1 MKKLAL
7 LLPLLALTA
16 ALALAAA
23 APCFAQNPATRSAAD
38 PAVAAAEARTVI
50 PSVEW
55 KQAAFTNV
63 LADVEAKANKAAPAG
78 SPRFRIR
85 LDEAVT
91 NEIPAITMRAGS
103 IGLLP
108 LLSMLADMTGL
119 EHRIQEG
126 QIVFGLP
133 SAPAAAA
140 PDAWPAPPAAAPAAS
155 SAQPAQSAQSAQSAA
170 ARALLED
177 PNLIIHRQYP
187 IRGAKTTAADATK
200 LKEWFAGKGVA
211 WPEGS
216 SLSLPVPGTLT
227 VANTRENLDRIE
239 YILRQLPSQ
248 QTKP

>member
-1 MKKLAL
+1 MKSLPRVSRVPRFL
-7 LLPLLALTA
+7 LA

-38 PAVAAAEARTVI
+38 LALARLENSITIPA
-50 PSVEW
+50 VEW

-63 LADVEAKANKAAPAG
+63 LADIEAKANKAAPAG

-91 NEIPAITMRAGS
+91 NELPAITMRASS

-119 EHRIQEG
+119 EHSIQEG

-133 SAPAAAA
+133 SAPSAAAA
-140 PDAWPAPPAAAPAAS
+140 WPPADAGSSAAPA
-155 SAQPAQSAQSAQSAA
+155 QPDA
-170 ARALLED
+170 ARSPLDD

-187 IRGAKTTAADATK
+187 IRRASAAAGRSTAAEAAR
-200 LKEWFAGKGVA
+200 LKEWFAGKGVT

-216 SLSLPVPGTLT
+216 ALTLPVPGTLT
-227 VANTRENLDRIE
+227 VANTQENLDRIE

-248 QTKP
+248 QPKP

>member
-1 MKKLAL
+1 MNNLPRASRVPRFL
-7 LLPLLALTA
+7 LA

-23 APCFAQNPATRSAAD
+23 APCFAQNPATRNAAD
-38 PAVAAAEARTVI
+38 LALARLENSITIPA
-50 PSVEW
+50 VEW

-85 LDEAVT
+85 LDDAVT

-133 SAPAAAA
+133 SAPAAAWPPA
-140 PDAWPAPPAAAPAAS
+140 DAGSSTAPAQPDA
-155 SAQPAQSAQSAQSAA
+155 
-170 ARALLED
+170 ARSPLDD

-187 IRGAKTTAADATK
+187 IRRANAAAGRTTAAEAAR
-200 LKEWFAGKGVA
+200 LKEWFAGKGVT

-216 SLSLPVPGTLT
+216 ALTLPVPGTLT
-227 VANTRENLDRIE
+227 VANTQENLDRIE

-248 QTKP
+248 QPKP

>member
-1 MKKLAL
+1 MKYM
-7 LLPLLALTA
+7 PFV
-16 ALALAAA
+16 LAATVA
-23 APCFAQNPATRSAAD
+23 AAVPCFAQNPATRSAAD
-38 PAVAAAEARTVI
+38 LALARLENSITIPA
-50 PSVEW
+50 VEW

-78 SPRFRIR
+78 SPRFRSR
-85 LDEAVT
+85 LDETVT
-91 NEIPAITMRAGS
+91 NEIPAITMRASS

-133 SAPAAAA
+133 SAPPTAAA
-140 PDAWPAPPAAAPAAS
+140 WPPADASSSAAPAR
-155 SAQPAQSAQSAQSAA
+155 PDA
-170 ARALLED
+170 ARSPLDD

-187 IRGAKTTAADATK
+187 IRRASAAAGRSTAAEAAK
-200 LKEWFAGKGVA
+200 LKEWFAGKGVT

-216 SLSLPVPGTLT
+216 ALTLPVPGTLT
-227 VANTRENLDRIE
+227 VANTQENLDRIE

-248 QTKP
+248 QPKP

>member
-1 MKKLAL
+1 MKSIPRVSRVPRFL
-7 LLPLLALTA
+7 LA

-23 APCFAQNPATRSAAD
+23 APCFAQNPATRNAAD
-38 PAVAAAEARTVI
+38 QAVAAAEAHTVI

-103 IGLLP
+103 IGVLP

-133 SAPAAAA
+133 K
-140 PDAWPAPPAAAPAAS
+140 AAPAADAWPPADAGS
-155 SAQPAQSAQSAQSAA
+155 SAAPARPDSA
-170 ARALLED
+170 RD
-177 PNLIIHRQYP
+177 PLNDPDLIIHRQYP
-187 IRGAKTTAADATK
+187 IRRANAAAGRSTAAEAAK
-200 LKEWFAGKGVA
+200 LKEWFAGKGVT

-216 SLSLPVPGTLT
+216 ALTLPVPGTLT
-227 VANTRENLDRIE
+227 VANTQENLDRIE

-248 QTKP
+248 QPKP

>member
-1 MKKLAL
+1 MNNLPRVSRVPRFL
-7 LLPLLALTA
+7 LA

-23 APCFAQNPATRSAAD
+23 PALAQNPATMSASDLAVARFANRTTI
-38 PAVAAAEARTVI
+38 PAVAYEKAAL
-50 PSVEW
+50 
-55 KQAAFTNV
+55 TNI
-63 LADVEAKANKAAPAG
+63 LADVEAKARKAAPAG
-78 SPRFRIR
+78 SPQVRIR

-91 NEIPAITMRAGS
+91 NELPTVTLRASG
-103 IGLLP
+103 IELFP

-140 PDAWPAPPAAAPAAS
+140 PAAP
-155 SAQPAQSAQSAQSAA
+155 SAQPAQSAA

-248 QTKP
+248 QPKP

>member
-1 MKKLAL
+1 MNNLPRVSRVPRFL
-7 LLPLLALTA
+7 LA

-23 APCFAQNPATRSAAD
+23 PALAQNPATMSAAD
-38 PAVAAAEARTVI
+38 LAVARFANRTTIPAVAYEKAAL
-50 PSVEW
+50 
-55 KQAAFTNV
+55 TNI
-63 LADVEAKANKAAPAG
+63 LADVEAKARKAAPAG
-78 SPRFRIR
+78 SPRVRIR

-91 NEIPAITMRAGS
+91 NELPTVTMRASG
-103 IGLLP
+103 IELFP

-155 SAQPAQSAQSAQSAA
+155 SAQPAQPAQSAA

>member
-1 MKKLAL
+1 MKSIPRVSRVPRFL
-7 LLPLLALTA
+7 LA
-16 ALALAAA
+16 ALAFAAA
-23 APCFAQNPATRSAAD
+23 APCFAQNPATRNAAD
-38 PAVAAAEARTVI
+38 QAIAAAEARTVI

-108 LLSMLADMTGL
+108 LLSMIADMTGL
-119 EHRIQEG
+119 EHRIESS

-133 SAPAAAA
+133 KAAPAAAA
-140 PDAWPAPPAAAPAAS
+140 WPPADAGFSAAPAG
-155 SAQPAQSAQSAQSAA
+155 PDA
-170 ARALLED
+170 ARSPLDD
-177 PNLIIHRQYP
+177 PDLIIHRQYP
-187 IRGAKTTAADATK
+187 IRGANKSAADVAK
-200 LKEWFAGKGVA
+200 LKEWFAGKGVT

-216 SLSLPVPGTLT
+216 SLSTPVPGTLT

-248 QTKP
+248 QSRP

>member
-85 LDEAVT
+85 LDDAVT

-140 PDAWPAPPAAAPAAS
+140 PDAWPAPPAAAPATS
-155 SAQPAQSAQSAQSAA
+155 SAQPAQSAA

-187 IRGAKTTAADATK
+187 IRGANKSAADVAK
-200 LKEWFAGKGVA
+200 LKEWFAGKGVT

-216 SLSLPVPGTLT
+216 SLSTPVPGTLT

-248 QTKP
+248 QSRP

>member
-1 MKKLAL
+1 MKSLPRVSRVPRFL
-7 LLPLLALTA
+7 LA

-38 PAVAAAEARTVI
+38 LAVARLENSITI
-50 PSVEW
+50 PAVEW

-85 LDEAVT
+85 LDKAVT
-91 NEIPAITMRAGS
+91 NEIPAITMRASS
-103 IGLLP
+103 IGVLP

-133 SAPAAAA
+133 K
-140 PDAWPAPPAAAPAAS
+140 AAPAADAWPPADAGS
-155 SAQPAQSAQSAQSAA
+155 SAAPAQPDA
-170 ARALLED
+170 ARSPLDD

-187 IRGAKTTAADATK
+187 IRRANAAAGRTTAAEAAR
-200 LKEWFAGKGVA
+200 LKEWFAGKGVT

-216 SLSLPVPGTLT
+216 ALTLPVPGTLT
-227 VANTRENLDRIE
+227 VANTQENLDRIE

-248 QTKP
+248 QPKP

>member
-1 MKKLAL
+1 MKSLPRVSRVPRFL
-7 LLPLLALTA
+7 LA

-38 PAVAAAEARTVI
+38 LALARLENSITIPA
-50 PSVEW
+50 VEW

-85 LDEAVT
+85 LDKAVT
-91 NEIPAITMRAGS
+91 NEIPAITMRASS
-103 IGLLP
+103 IGVLP

-133 SAPAAAA
+133 K
-140 PDAWPAPPAAAPAAS
+140 AAPAADAWPPADAGS
-155 SAQPAQSAQSAQSAA
+155 SAAPARPDA
-170 ARALLED
+170 ARSPLDD
-177 PNLIIHRQYP
+177 PDLIIHRQYP
-187 IRGAKTTAADATK
+187 IRRASAAAGRSTAAEAAR
-200 LKEWFAGKGVA
+200 LKEWFAGKGVT

-216 SLSLPVPGTLT
+216 ALTLPVPGTLT
-227 VANTRENLDRIE
+227 VANTQENLDRIE

-248 QTKP
+248 QPKP

>member
-1 MKKLAL
+1 MKSLPRVSRVPRFL
-7 LLPLLALTA
+7 LA

-23 APCFAQNPATRSAAD
+23 APCFAQNPATRNAAD
-38 PAVAAAEARTVI
+38 LALARLENSITIPA
-50 PSVEW
+50 VEW

-85 LDEAVT
+85 LDDAVT

-133 SAPAAAA
+133 SAPAAAWPPA
-140 PDAWPAPPAAAPAAS
+140 DAGSSTAPAQPDA
-155 SAQPAQSAQSAQSAA
+155 
-170 ARALLED
+170 ARSPLDD

-187 IRGAKTTAADATK
+187 IRRANAAAGRTTAAEAAR
-200 LKEWFAGKGVA
+200 LKEWFAGKGVT

-216 SLSLPVPGTLT
+216 ALTLPVPGTLT
-227 VANTRENLDRIE
+227 VANTQENLDRIE

-248 QTKP
+248 QPKP

>member
-1 MKKLAL
+1 MKNLPRVSRVPRFL
-7 LLPLLALTA
+7 LA

-63 LADVEAKANKAAPAG
+63 LADVEAKANKASPAG
-78 SPRFRIR
+78 SPRFHIR

-91 NEIPAITMRAGS
+91 NEIPAITMRASS

-133 SAPAAAA
+133 SAPAAGGDDEPWPESSVWRADEA
-140 PDAWPAPPAAAPAAS
+140 EPSGVPFDPDAPGT
-155 SAQPAQSAQSAQSAA
+155 
-170 ARALLED
+170 
-177 PNLIIHRQYP
+177 IVHRQWT
-187 IRGAKTTAADATK
+187 IRPSNRPDGLSASDNAEKWHD
-200 LKEWFAGKGVA
+200 WFAEKGVA
-211 WPEGS
+211 WPAGS
-216 SLSLPVPGTLT
+216 SVSFFPTLGKL
-227 VANTRENLDRIE
+227 VVGNTRKNLDRLE
-239 YILRQLPSQ
+239 AILKSASGSIPGR
-248 QTKP
+248 TD

>member
-1 MKKLAL
+1 MKILPRVSRVPRFL
-7 LLPLLALTA
+7 LA
-16 ALALAAA
+16 ALALAAV

-38 PAVAAAEARTVI
+38 LALARLENSITIPA
-50 PSVEW
+50 VEW

-91 NEIPAITMRAGS
+91 NELPAITMRAGS

-119 EHRIQEG
+119 EHRIESS

-133 SAPAAAA
+133 SAPPAAAA
-140 PDAWPAPPAAAPAAS
+140 WPPADAGSAAAPARPD
-155 SAQPAQSAQSAQSAA
+155 SARSP
-170 ARALLED
+170 LDD
-177 PNLIIHRQYP
+177 PDLIIHRQYP
-187 IRGAKTTAADATK
+187 IRRANAAAGRTTAAEAAR
-200 LKEWFAGKGVA
+200 LKEWFAGKGVT

-216 SLSLPVPGTLT
+216 SLTLPVPGTLT
-227 VANTRENLDRIE
+227 VANTQENLDRIE

-248 QTKP
+248 QPKP

>member
-1 MKKLAL
+1 MNNLPRASRVPRFL
-7 LLPLLALTA
+7 LA

-23 APCFAQNPATRSAAD
+23 PAPAQNPATMSAAD
-38 PAVAAAEARTVI
+38 LAVARFANRTTIPAVAYEKAAL
-50 PSVEW
+50 
-55 KQAAFTNV
+55 TNI
-63 LADVEAKANKAAPAG
+63 LADVEAKARKAAPAG
-78 SPRFRIR
+78 SPRVRIR

-91 NEIPAITMRAGS
+91 NELPTVTMRASG
-103 IGLLP
+103 IELFP

-155 SAQPAQSAQSAQSAA
+155 SAQPAQSAA

>member
-38 PAVAAAEARTVI
+38 LAIARLENSITIPA
-50 PSVEW
+50 VEW
-55 KQAAFTNV
+55 KQAALTNI

-85 LDEAVT
+85 LDKAVT
-91 NEIPAITMRAGS
+91 NELPTVTMRASS
-103 IGLLP
+103 IGVLP

-133 SAPAAAA
+133 SAPPAAAA
-140 PDAWPAPPAAAPAAS
+140 WPPADADSAAAPARPD
-155 SAQPAQSAQSAQSAA
+155 SARSP
-170 ARALLED
+170 LDD
-177 PNLIIHRQYP
+177 PDLIIHRQYP
-187 IRGAKTTAADATK
+187 IRRASAAAGRSTAAEAAR
-200 LKEWFAGKGVA
+200 LKEWFAGKGVT

-216 SLSLPVPGTLT
+216 ALTLPVPGTLT
-227 VANTRENLDRIE
+227 VANTQENLDRIE

-248 QTKP
+248 QPKP

>member
-1 MKKLAL
+1 MKSIPRVSRVPRFL
-7 LLPLLALTA
+7 LA

-38 PAVAAAEARTVI
+38 QALARLENSITI

-55 KQAAFTNV
+55 KQTAFTNV

-85 LDEAVT
+85 LDKAVT

-119 EHRIQEG
+119 EHSIQEG

-140 PDAWPAPPAAAPAAS
+140 AWPPADAGSSAAPA
-155 SAQPAQSAQSAQSAA
+155 QPDA
-170 ARALLED
+170 ARSPLDD

-187 IRGAKTTAADATK
+187 IRRASAAAGRSTAAEAAK
-200 LKEWFAGKGVA
+200 LKEWFAGRGVT

-216 SLSLPVPGTLT
+216 ALTLPVPGTLT
-227 VANTRENLDRIE
+227 VANTQENLDRIE
-239 YILRQLPSQ
+239 HILRQLPSQ

>member
-1 MKKLAL
+1 MKSIPRVSRVPRFL
-7 LLPLLALTA
+7 LA

-23 APCFAQNPATRSAAD
+23 APCFAQNPATRNAAD
-38 PAVAAAEARTVI
+38 LALARLENSITIPA
-50 PSVEW
+50 VEW

-119 EHRIQEG
+119 EHSIQEG

-140 PDAWPAPPAAAPAAS
+140 AWPPADAGSSAAPAR
-155 SAQPAQSAQSAQSAA
+155 PDA
-170 ARALLED
+170 ARSPLND

-187 IRGAKTTAADATK
+187 IRRASAAAGRSTAAEAAK
-200 LKEWFAGKGVA
+200 LKEWFAGKGVT

-216 SLSLPVPGTLT
+216 RLTLPVPGTLT
-227 VANTRENLDRIE
+227 VANTQENLDRIE
-239 YILRQLPSQ
+239 AILKSLPSQ

>member
-1 MKKLAL
+1 MKSIPRVSRVPRFL
-7 LLPLLALTA
+7 LA

-38 PAVAAAEARTVI
+38 LALARLENSITIPA
-50 PSVEW
+50 VEW

-133 SAPAAAA
+133 K
-140 PDAWPAPPAAAPAAS
+140 AAPAADAWPPADAGS
-155 SAQPAQSAQSAQSAA
+155 SAAPARPDSA
-170 ARALLED
+170 RD
-177 PNLIIHRQYP
+177 PLNDPDLIIHRQYP
-187 IRGAKTTAADATK
+187 IRRANAAAGRTTAAEAAR
-200 LKEWFAGKGVA
+200 LKEWFAGKGVT

-216 SLSLPVPGTLT
+216 RLTLPVPGTLT
-227 VANTRENLDRIE
+227 VANTQENLDRIE

-248 QTKP
+248 QPKP

>member
-1 MKKLAL
+1 MNNLPRVSRVPRFL
-7 LLPLLALTA
+7 LA

-23 APCFAQNPATRSAAD
+23 PAPAQNPATMSAAD
-38 PAVAAAEARTVI
+38 LAVARFANRTTIPAVAYEKAAL
-50 PSVEW
+50 
-55 KQAAFTNV
+55 TNI
-63 LADVEAKANKAAPAG
+63 LADVEAKARKAAPAG
-78 SPRFRIR
+78 SPRVRIR

-91 NEIPAITMRAGS
+91 NELPTVTMRASG
-103 IGLLP
+103 IELFP

-155 SAQPAQSAQSAQSAA
+155 SAQPAQSAA

-227 VANTRENLDRIE
+227 VANTTENLDRIE

>member
-1 MKKLAL
+1 MNNLPRVSRVPRFL
-7 LLPLLALTA
+7 LA

-23 APCFAQNPATRSAAD
+23 APCFAQNPATRNAAD

-50 PSVEW
+50 PAVEW

-78 SPRFRIR
+78 SPRVRIR

-91 NEIPAITMRAGS
+91 NELPTVTMRASG
-103 IGLLP
+103 IELFP

-155 SAQPAQSAQSAQSAA
+155 SAQPAQSAA

-248 QTKP
+248 QPKP

>member
-1 MKKLAL
+1 MKSLPRVSRVPRFL
-7 LLPLLALTA
+7 LA

-38 PAVAAAEARTVI
+38 LALARLENSITIPA
-50 PSVEW
+50 VEW

-85 LDEAVT
+85 LDETVT

-119 EHRIQEG
+119 EHRIQAG

-133 SAPAAAA
+133 K
-140 PDAWPAPPAAAPAAS
+140 AAPAADAWPPADAGS
-155 SAQPAQSAQSAQSAA
+155 SAAPARPDA
-170 ARALLED
+170 ARSPLDD

-187 IRGAKTTAADATK
+187 IRRANAAAGRSTAAEAAR
-200 LKEWFAGKGVA
+200 LKEWFAGKGVT

-216 SLSLPVPGTLT
+216 ALTLPVPGTLT
-227 VANTRENLDRIE
+227 VANTQENLDRIE

-248 QTKP
+248 QPKP

>member
-1 MKKLAL
+1 MKSIPRVSRVPRFL
-7 LLPLLALTA
+7 LA

-38 PAVAAAEARTVI
+38 LALARLENSITIPA
-50 PSVEW
+50 VEW

-133 SAPAAAA
+133 K
-140 PDAWPAPPAAAPAAS
+140 AAPAADAWPPADAGS
-155 SAQPAQSAQSAQSAA
+155 SAAPARPDSA
-170 ARALLED
+170 RD
-177 PNLIIHRQYP
+177 PLNDPDLIIHRQYP
-187 IRGAKTTAADATK
+187 IRRASAAAGRSTAAEAAR
-200 LKEWFAGKGVA
+200 LKEWFAGKGVT

-216 SLSLPVPGTLT
+216 ALTLPVPGTLT
-227 VANTRENLDRIE
+227 VANTQENLDRIE

-248 QTKP
+248 QPKP

>member
-1 MKKLAL
+1 MKSLPRVSRVPRFL
-7 LLPLLALTA
+7 LA

-38 PAVAAAEARTVI
+38 LALARLENSITIPA
-50 PSVEW
+50 VEW

-91 NEIPAITMRAGS
+91 NEIPAITMRASS
-103 IGLLP
+103 IGVLP

-133 SAPAAAA
+133 K
-140 PDAWPAPPAAAPAAS
+140 AAPAADAWPPADAGS
-155 SAQPAQSAQSAQSAA
+155 SAAPARPDSARSP
-170 ARALLED
+170 LDD
-177 PNLIIHRQYP
+177 PDLIIHRQYP
-187 IRGAKTTAADATK
+187 IRRANAAAGRTTAAEAAR
-200 LKEWFAGKGVA
+200 LKEWFAGKGVT

-216 SLSLPVPGTLT
+216 RLTLPVPGTLT
-227 VANTRENLDRIE
+227 VANTQENLDRIE

-248 QTKP
+248 QPKP

>member
-1 MKKLAL
+1 MKSIPRVSRVPRFL
-7 LLPLLALTA
+7 LA

-38 PAVAAAEARTVI
+38 LALARLENSITIPA
-50 PSVEW
+50 VEW

-63 LADVEAKANKAAPAG
+63 LADVEAKANKAAPDG

-91 NEIPAITMRAGS
+91 NEIPAITMRASS

-133 SAPAAAA
+133 KAAPTAAA
-140 PDAWPAPPAAAPAAS
+140 WPPADAGSSAAPAR
-155 SAQPAQSAQSAQSAA
+155 PDA
-170 ARALLED
+170 ARSPLDD

-187 IRGAKTTAADATK
+187 IRRANAAAGRTTAAEAAR
-200 LKEWFAGKGVA
+200 LKEWFAGKGVT

-216 SLSLPVPGTLT
+216 ALTLPVPGTLT
-227 VANTRENLDRIE
+227 VANTQENLDRIE

-248 QTKP
+248 QPKP